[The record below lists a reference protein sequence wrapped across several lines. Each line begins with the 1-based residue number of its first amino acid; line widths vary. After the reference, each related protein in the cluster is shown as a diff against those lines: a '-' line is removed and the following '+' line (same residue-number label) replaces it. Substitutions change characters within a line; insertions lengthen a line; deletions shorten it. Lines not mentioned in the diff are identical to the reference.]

1 MSNRMSSLCSA
12 YGMREMIGNRDNN
25 NIKTYEN
32 FSYFLENHGPNGSLK
47 V

>member
-12 YGMREMIGNRDNN
+12 YGTREMIGNRDND
-25 NIKTYEN
+25 NIETYEN
-32 FSYFLENHGPNGSLK
+32 FSYFPKNHGPNGSLK